1 MTWLKTTWLKTTWLT
16 TTWRKIVAYGI
27 AVLSITVA
35 SAQADTAKIDLAQNF
50 PNQMVRIVT
59 PIGAGSAVDGLAR
72 VIANK
77 LQDIWKQSVIVENR
91 PGMPGTANVAKS
103 APDGYTLMMMS
114 NGHVVGGLINKNL
127 SFDPIADF
135 QGVIKLASVP
145 LVLVATPTLPANTL
159 QELIALARTKPG
171 QLNYGSAGLAS
182 TSFLSA
188 ELFKKITNTNFVQ
201 IPYAGGSDALIG
213 VLRGDTHI
221 YFLALNLAAEQVN
234 TGALKALAIATSAR
248 SPALPNV
255 PTFAEAGLPAYQY
268 DAWFG
273 AMAPANMP
281 RPVLNKINTD
291 IGRVLRMPD
300 VIERLH
306 AQGFE
311 LTSSTPDEFNDLM
324 KSDEK
329 LYRELLKDTKVGTP

>member
-1 MTWLKTTWLKTTWLT
+1 MTWFKTTWLKTTW
-16 TTWRKIVAYGI
+16 RKIAAYGI
-27 AVLSITVA
+27 AVLSINLS
-35 SAQADTAKIDLAQNF
+35 SAQADTAKTDLAHNF

-72 VIANK
+72 VIADK
-77 LQDIWKQSVIVENR
+77 LQDIWKQSVVVENR
-91 PGMPGTANVAKS
+91 PGMPGTASVAKS

-114 NGHVVGGLINKNL
+114 NGHVVGGLINKSL

-145 LVLVATPTLPANTL
+145 LVLVTEPKLPANTL
-159 QELIALARTKPG
+159 QELITLARTKPG
-171 QLNYGSAGLAS
+171 QMNYGSAGLGS

-201 IPYAGGSDALIG
+201 IPYKGGGDALIG
-213 VLRGDTHI
+213 ILRGDSHI
-221 YFLALNLAAEQVN
+221 YFLALNLTVEQAKGGN
-234 TGALKALAIATSAR
+234 LKALAIATSKR

-255 PTFAEAGLPAYQY
+255 PTFAEAGLPEYQY

-273 AMAPANMP
+273 AMAPAHT
-281 RPVLNKINTD
+281 PVPILNKINAD
-291 IGRVLRMPD
+291 ISRVLQMPD
-300 VIERLH
+300 VIERLQ

-311 LTSSTPDEFNDLM
+311 LTSSTPDEFNELM

-329 LYRELLKDTKVGTP
+329 LYRELLKDTRVGTP

>member
-1 MTWLKTTWLKTTWLT
+1 MA
-16 TTWRKIVAYGI
+16 RREMGGREMAGCKIVSCCI
-27 AVLSITVA
+27 AVLAIHMSLAPAKAA
-35 SAQADTAKIDLAQNF
+35 SDKTDLAQNF
-50 PNQMVRIVT
+50 PSQTVKIVT

-72 VIANK
+72 VIAYK
-77 LQDIWKQSVIVENR
+77 LQEIWKQSVIIENR
-91 PGMPGTANVAKS
+91 PGMPGTASVAKS

-145 LVLVATPTLPANTL
+145 LVLVTTPTLPPNTL
-159 QELIALARTKPG
+159 QDLIALAHSKPG

-188 ELFKKITNTNFVQ
+188 ELFKKITKTNFVQ
-201 IPYAGGSDALIG
+201 IPYTGGTDALMG
-213 VLRGDTHI
+213 VQRGDSHI
-221 YFLALNLAAEQVN
+221 YFLALNLTTEQVRS
-234 TGALKALAIATSAR
+234 GMLKAIAIATSER
-248 SPALPNV
+248 SSALPDV
-255 PTFAEAGLPAYQY
+255 PTFAEAGLPDYQY

-273 AMAPANMP
+273 AMAPANTP
-281 RPVLNKINTD
+281 VPVLNKINAD
-291 IGRVLRMPD
+291 IRRVLRMPD
-300 VIERLH
+300 VIERLK

-311 LTSSTPDEFNDLM
+311 LTSSTPDEFNELM

-329 LYRELLKDTKVGTP
+329 LYRDLLKDTKVGTP

>member
-1 MTWLKTTWLKTTWLT
+1 MALHKMPWHKM
-16 TTWRKIVAYGI
+16 TWRKIVSCCI
-27 AVLSITVA
+27 AILAMNVFSVPAKAA
-35 SAQADTAKIDLAQNF
+35 SDKTEMAQNF
-50 PNQMVRIVT
+50 PTETVKIVT

-72 VIANK
+72 VIAYK
-77 LQDIWKQSVIVENR
+77 LQEIWKQSVIVENR
-91 PGMPGTANVAKS
+91 PGMPGTASVAKS
-103 APDGYTLMMMS
+103 TPDGYTLMMMS

-127 SFDPIADF
+127 SFDPITDF

-145 LVLVATPTLPANTL
+145 LVLVTTPTLPPNTL
-159 QELIALARTKPG
+159 QDLITLARAKPG

-188 ELFKKITNTNFVQ
+188 ELFKKITKTNFVQ
-201 IPYAGGSDALIG
+201 IPYTGGTDALMS
-213 VLRGDTHI
+213 VQRGDSHI
-221 YFLALNLAAEQVN
+221 YFLALNLTIEQVKS
-234 TGALKALAIATSAR
+234 GMLKAIAIATSQR
-248 SPALPNV
+248 SPALPDV
-255 PTFAEAGLPAYQY
+255 PTFAEAGLPDYQY

-273 AMAPANMP
+273 AMAPANTP
-281 RPVLNKINTD
+281 VPVLNKINAD
-291 IGRVLRMPD
+291 IARVLRMPD

-329 LYRELLKDTKVGTP
+329 LYRELLKDTKVGSP